1 MNMGPLKGRGQI
13 IHGAIAVTAITPL
26 LNLNL
31 NYEKLH
37 VKYTK
42 SFKENNYLKRF
53 FMLFLLILSKICE
66 KRPLRVPKNR
76 KFGQKSLR
84 LTRCPKKIS
93 YGYLSF
99 DARSQPQ
106 NNNNSSHC

>member
-1 MNMGPLKGRGQI
+1 MFFYK

-42 SFKENNYLKRF
+42 SFNESNNLKRF
-53 FMLFLLILSKICE
+53 FMPFLFSLG
-66 KRPLRVPKNR
+66 KN
-76 KFGQKSLR
+76 
-84 LTRCPKKIS
+84 
-93 YGYLSF
+93 
-99 DARSQPQ
+99 ARNP
-106 NNNNSSHC
+106 HDMVV